1 MKVAIKNISHAITLA
16 PKQYEAAHLKLIK
29 STQGNDLAIL
39 QDFEAHSLSE
49 QNSASLMDRMDSKYL
64 LPMKDFNSLMQDIA
78 SNYTILNSGGKRIFH
93 YQTTYFDNK
102 QRRFYLDHHNGKLNR
117 YKVRFRRYVES
128 NMGYMEVKFKN
139 NNKRTIKQ
147 RIPMD
152 CILPDQIRVNEFI
165 RETLGYSTKFE
176 TALFVNY
183 QRITLLNNSS
193 NNKERIT
200 IDLNLS
206 FRNAID
212 QTQSIQDKVFIIE
225 IKQDRKAVSSPC
237 RQQLKARGYHDL
249 NFSKYC
255 IGSVLTNTN
264 NNDESMKPLKS
275 NRFKNVLRQ
284 LNKFNEL
291 H

>member
-1 MKVAIKNISHAITLA
+1 MKVAINNISHAITLV

-39 QDFEAHSLSE
+39 QKFEAHSLFE

-78 SNYTILNSGGKRIFH
+78 PNYSILNSGGRRIFH

-102 QRRFYLDHHNGKLNR
+102 QRSFYLDHHNGKLNR

-128 NMGYMEVKFKN
+128 DMGYMEIKFKN

-193 NNKERIT
+193 NKERIT

-264 NNDESMKPLKS
+264 NNDKSIKPLKS

-284 LNKFNEL
+284 LNKLNSL

>member
-1 MKVAIKNISHAITLA
+1 
-16 PKQYEAAHLKLIK
+16 
-29 STQGNDLAIL
+29 
-39 QDFEAHSLSE
+39 
-49 QNSASLMDRMDSKYL
+49 
-64 LPMKDFNSLMQDIA
+64 
-78 SNYTILNSGGKRIFH
+78 
-93 YQTTYFDNK
+93 
-102 QRRFYLDHHNGKLNR
+102 
-117 YKVRFRRYVES
+117 
-128 NMGYMEVKFKN
+128 MEIKFKN

-193 NNKERIT
+193 NKERIT

-206 FRNAID
+206 FGNAID

-225 IKQDRKAVSSPC
+225 IKQDRKTLSSPC

-264 NNDESMKPLKS
+264 NNDKSIKPLKS

-284 LNKFNEL
+284 LNKLNSL